1 MNNGLI
7 KKSPSKGEACF
18 SEETT
23 ESCMAEDSETPP
35 EEDDT
40 VLQCCCVKI
49 TCGGCV
55 GLLCLA
61 AILGITTLG
70 VTLFILPY
78 ITS

>member
-1 MNNGLI
+1 
-7 KKSPSKGEACF
+7 
-18 SEETT
+18 
-23 ESCMAEDSETPP
+23 MADVSDPRPEV

-40 VLQCCCVKI
+40 VIQCCCVKI

-61 AILGITTLG
+61 AILAITALG